1 MLSLFFSDPQHSP
14 RDEHVITATN
24 TSTGT
29 LLSIVSR
36 KENYSILEPRFLSP
50 ALGSSSRILVTS
62 FAQIPNT
69 TSQHIV
75 LVPVERG
82 IRMLD
87 FCYDGFELSLH
98 KKHTVQLGCD
108 PIGIFKLNPVTF
120 YLLCLSGI
128 MLDGHNLTL
137 NQSMIDP

>member
-29 LLSIVSR
+29 VLSIVSR

-50 ALGSSSRILVTS
+50 ALGSSSRSQDLVATS
-62 FAQIPNT
+62 FAQTPNT

-82 IRMLD
+82 ICILD
-87 FCYDGFELSLH
+87 FCYDGFEFSLH

-108 PIGIFKLNPVTF
+108 PIRL
-120 YLLCLSGI
+120 
-128 MLDGHNLTL
+128 
-137 NQSMIDP
+137 